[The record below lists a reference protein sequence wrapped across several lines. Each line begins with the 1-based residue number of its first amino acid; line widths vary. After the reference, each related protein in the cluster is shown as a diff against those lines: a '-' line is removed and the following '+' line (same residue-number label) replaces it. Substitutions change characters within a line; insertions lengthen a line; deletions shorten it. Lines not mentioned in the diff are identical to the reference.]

1 MTSIIS
7 TTGTG
12 TTLDEAMEACTAFRY
27 SLDEHQPLTQA
38 QAARIDRTI
47 NAGPRCRDVVILIA
61 IDPAIKDKDIAAYI
75 DGTDTTP
82 ADAAFS
88 RALRSPAR
96 TIPAGRAGR
105 AVKLLDDV
113 AAVNP
118 DTSTNVL
125 AAQATL
131 LWLDGQNQQAQ
142 QKAGQAIQEDPW
154 NRLARIMQLETALG
168 ASPRWNR

>member
-1 MTSIIS
+1 MTNIIS
-7 TTGTG
+7 ATGTA
-12 TTLDEAMEACTAFRY
+12 TTLDEAMEAYTAFRY

-38 QAARIDRTI
+38 QAGRIDRTI
-47 NAGPRCRDVVILIA
+47 NAGPRCRDGVILIA
-61 IDPAIKDKDIAAYI
+61 IDPDIKDKDIATYI

-88 RALRSPAR
+88 RALRSSAR
-96 TIPAGRAGR
+96 TIPASRAGQ
-105 AVKLLDDV
+105 AVELLDTV
-113 AAVNP
+113 AATNP

-125 AAQATL
+125 AIQATL
-131 LWLDGQNQQAQ
+131 LWLDGKNQQAQ

-154 NRLARIMQLETALG
+154 NRLAQIMQLETAFG